1 MWISVGARRL
11 VFNLPFEAPRTCFG
25 NFSSSPFFSLSLDPD
40 CILQVFVYAFAC
52 SNTCSFHAVEHGWR
66 SRGRE
71 AVPCCSSRRNVY
83 KTIRSL
89 GEILVRVMRRK
100 PRVRYGEEGGGGG
113 GIRSIK
119 NRFAGISLYVAMW
132 IVHVANAIFFTQ
144 YDGILL

>member
-1 MWISVGARRL
+1 MQEDSFLIFLSKPQEPALGISLLRL
-11 VFNLPFEAPRTCFG
+11 
-25 NFSSSPFFSLSLDPD
+25 FFSLSLDPD

-89 GEILVRVMRRK
+89 REILVRVMRRK
-100 PRVRYGEEGGGGG
+100 PRVRYGEGGGGG

-119 NRFAGISLYVAMW
+119 NRFAGISLYVAMGM
-132 IVHVANAIFFTQ
+132 VHVANAIFLRNMMAFC
-144 YDGILL
+144 YRSSS